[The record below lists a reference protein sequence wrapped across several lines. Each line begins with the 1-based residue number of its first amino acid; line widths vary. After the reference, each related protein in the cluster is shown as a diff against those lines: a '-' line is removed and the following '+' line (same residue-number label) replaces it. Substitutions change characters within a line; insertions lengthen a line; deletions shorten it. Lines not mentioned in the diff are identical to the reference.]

1 MAEPR
6 IPKSVRRYKLILQ
19 RVLDGR
25 PSGTRQRLATALG
38 TNRSFIS
45 QISSTS
51 YKVPIPAHH
60 VETILEIC
68 RFSPADRAEFL
79 RAYDEAHPNQRLE
92 RARSMRTVELSVP
105 DLGDVR
111 RNRLVDEALRD
122 LARHLS
128 RILRDME

>member
-79 RAYDEAHPNQRLE
+79 RAYDEAHPNQRLD

-111 RNRLVDEALRD
+111 
-122 LARHLS
+122 
-128 RILRDME
+128 

>member
-79 RAYDEAHPNQRLE
+79 RAYDEAHPNQRLD

>member
-128 RILRDME
+128 RILRDMV